1 MAFVPAKAFAE
12 EEGVL
17 LTSVAEPGAS
27 APSWTQ
33 GWEFSRSVNG
43 YAGSGY
49 FHRLIAKEPAK
60 AVWTLQAPQSG
71 LVTVAARWTADA
83 NRTTDAKFVIEGA
96 MSGVVDVRVDQT
108 RDGGEWIPLA
118 NVQADAGA
126 ELRVSVEGTEEGK
139 RVVANAVAL
148 LRPSPETAGPGVVY
162 GTPEAQNP
170 FTRTMNIAPWS
181 RVTARSWLEN
191 MTPDML
197 VDGDTRFV
205 YRQTGWRSGTRFAAP
220 SGYWREE
227 PLIFDFGRTERS
239 FIEGVEVF
247 SRTPVQYAVDVSDG
261 DEWRQV
267 AENQVDGKWPQRI
280 AFARTEAHSVRVRLL
295 RHEGKWDTEHY
306 LLGEVRILGRLRGES
321 LVESKGKILEPNGE
335 WVAEQNTALRA
346 ALNPVTGRR
355 PLVVNAR
362 LTWPY
367 DDHVVASTETTAGP
381 GARLEFGVQP
391 AGVYRVEL
399 VLRDAS
405 SGAVVERK
413 SVDAGVRNPGWARGE
428 VEPFVEGVGNFKD
441 RTPEPNAFF
450 RSADINGL
458 DSYHELNDLDFFVQA
473 VAKAGAV
480 AEFHLNWRSLEPLP
494 GVYDFSFSDRIFR
507 TAASRGVYF
516 KFMLNPPL
524 TGYVPEF
531 LKDHRMETRYR
542 DGHREVIDMVS
553 LASPLVREHARQLF
567 TVLFKRY
574 GQHPAA
580 LMWVLNVNGEYLWR
594 IQNPK
599 YEDASE
605 WSLAAYRRFLEARYG
620 TVEALNRKW
629 GAHLAGFQEVE
640 RPSFGANAA
649 WADFCDFMM
658 NMTADFYRPIAE
670 SARRLTHPGTI
681 LLFTAGHQAAEPI
694 IGLARDYDIWQSNHS
709 QENPHFIGWAETWR
723 SLGVTR
729 FGEPGFV
736 NIEPLD
742 VNRAFFNNAVGGARM
757 YTYRQYNWPNDAAW
771 ASFSKQQAIG
781 DLLRD
786 TEPMRVPLTL
796 VGTYESGLVGA
807 ANSFAVGGT
816 WTPTG
821 AFYDALL
828 KRGAI
833 AAYYDGHNARAL
845 EDSRVIVDL
854 GSQAWTNVSLDA
866 LAGAVKKGA
875 QLKVLPSSA
884 GRRFLWGD
892 TNTGKD
898 VLLEKFKASQ
908 ESLEKVLIAGS
919 SGLISFGQ
927 GSVEVLGKH
936 PPYGVVSGNNR
947 RDEKGTGWN
956 IQHTSP
962 ELLALLDRWIVDA
975 GSAWPFKFESDATH
989 TWVCGFAGKEGRRFV
1004 LFYNNEAQRSVTAKV
1019 SGLSGKWFPAKT
1031 YKVIRHTL
1039 TEANPLGTI
1048 QGRGGNLNTEVPPY
1062 ELVLLELT
1070 PEA

>member
-1 MAFVPAKAFAE
+1 MAFSPAKAFAE
-12 EEGVL
+12 EDGVL
-17 LTSVAEPGAS
+17 LSSVAEPGAS
-27 APSWTQ
+27 APPWTQ
-33 GWEFSRSVNG
+33 TWEFSRSVNG

-60 AVWTLQAPQSG
+60 AAWTLRVPQSG

-83 NRTTDAKFVIEGA
+83 NRTTNAKFVIEGA
-96 MSGVVDVRVDQT
+96 KSGAVEVRVDQT

-126 ELRVSVEGTEEGK
+126 ELRVSAEGTEEGK

-148 LRPSPETAGPGVVY
+148 LRPSPELNGPGLVY
-162 GTPEAQNP
+162 GTPAAQNP

-181 RVTARSWLEN
+181 RVTAHSWLEN

-220 SGYWREE
+220 SGYWKEE

-239 FIEGVEVF
+239 MIEGVEVF

-261 DEWRQV
+261 GKWLQV

-280 AFARTEAHSVRVRLL
+280 SFAKTEAHSVRVRLL

-306 LLGEVRILGRLRGES
+306 LLGEVRIFGRLRGEN
-321 LVESKGKILEPNGE
+321 LVEQKGETLKPSGVWIVEEKTPLQAG
-335 WVAEQNTALRA
+335 
-346 ALNPVTGRR
+346 LNPVPSKR
-355 PLVVNAR
+355 PLVVSAR
-362 LTWPY
+362 LTRPY
-367 DDHVVASTETTAGP
+367 DDQLVEAKEASAGA
-381 GARLEFGVQP
+381 GARLNFGVQP

-413 SVDAGVRNPGWARGE
+413 SVDAGVRNPGWAHGE
-428 VEPFVEGVGNFKD
+428 VAAFVEDVDKFKD
-441 RTPEPNAFF
+441 RNPQPNAFF

-458 DSYHELNDLDFFVQA
+458 DSYHELTDLDFFVQA

-494 GVYDFSFSDRIFR
+494 GVYDFSFSDRIFKA
-507 TAASRGVYF
+507 AASRGVYF

-531 LKDHRMETRYR
+531 LKDHRMETQYR

-553 LASPLVREHARQLF
+553 LASPLVQEHAQKLF

-620 TVEALNRKW
+620 TVDALNRKW
-629 GAHLAGFQEVE
+629 DARLASFQDVE
-640 RPSFGANAA
+640 RPSFGANVP

-709 QENPHFIGWAETWR
+709 QENPHFIGWAEIWR

-771 ASFSKQQAIG
+771 SSFSKQQAMG

-786 TEPMRVPLTL
+786 AEPMRVPLTL
-796 VGTYESGLVGA
+796 VSTYESGLVGA

-854 GSQAWTNVSLDA
+854 GSQAWTDVSLDA
-866 LAGAVKKGA
+866 LASAVKKGA

-884 GRRFLWGD
+884 GRRFLWGE

-898 VLLEKFKASQ
+898 VLLEKFKVRQ
-908 ESLEKVLIAGS
+908 ESSEKALIDGS
-919 SGLISFGQ
+919 SGLLSLAQ

-936 PPYGVVSGNNR
+936 PPYGVLFGNNR
-947 RDEKGTGWN
+947 RDAEGTGWN

-962 ELLALLDRWIVDA
+962 ELLALLDRWVTDA
-975 GSAWPFKFESDATH
+975 EGAWPFKFESDATH
-989 TWVCGFAGKEGRRFV
+989 TWVCGFVGIGGRRFV
-1004 LFYNNEAQRSVTAKV
+1004 LVYNNESRRAVTVTV
-1019 SGLSGKWFPAKT
+1019 SLFSEKWFPANT
-1031 YKVIRHTL
+1031 YRVVRHTL
-1039 TEANPLGTI
+1039 TGSSPLGMI
-1048 QGRGGNLNTEVPPY
+1048 QARGGDVNAEVPPY

-1070 PEA
+1070 PES